1 MSTQSVYITKT
12 SSFLPNDPVSNDEME
27 GLLGQVGERVSRAR
41 KMVLRSNQ
49 ITTRYYA
56 IDKKTGKHNYTN
68 AQLSAAAIRQLVDE
82 NFTLN
87 DISCLVASTTLADQL
102 MPSHASM
109 VHGELGSPACEVA
122 GTTGV
127 CACGMTA
134 LKYAYMNVLSGLH
147 KSAVASA
154 SEAVSY
160 TMVAQSFSPEI
171 EHQLAALERHPEIAF
186 EKDFLRWMLSDG
198 AGAFLLETEV
208 PAGQRALKIEWLDIF
223 SYANEMSA
231 CMYAGARKNDDGSLT
246 GWQAVSRA
254 ECQQDSMMAIK
265 QDVKQLNEHII
276 HYTAEKPLQSLREK
290 YGINPSDIDHF
301 LPHYSSAYFRDRLH
315 AGMCAVDFDI
325 PQERWFTNL
334 ATKGNTGAASMYI
347 MIDEFF
353 KSGRARPGEK
363 ILCYIP
369 ESGRFSVAYLLLT
382 VV

>member
-1 MSTQSVYITKT
+1 MSTPSVYITKT
-12 SSFLPNDPVSNDEME
+12 SSFLPNEPVNNDDME

-41 KMVLRSNQ
+41 KLVLRSNQ

-56 IDKKTGKHNYTN
+56 IDNKTGLHNYTN
-68 AQLSAAAIRQLVDE
+68 AQLSAAAIRQLEDE
-82 NFTLN
+82 RFTLN
-87 DISCLVASTTLADQL
+87 DLSCLVSSTTIADQL
-102 MPSHASM
+102 LPSHASM
-109 VHGELGSPACEVA
+109 VHGELGSPPCEVA

-134 LKYAYMNVLSGLH
+134 LKYAYMSVLCGLH

-154 SEAVSY
+154 SEAASY
-160 TMVAQSFSPEI
+160 TMMAQGFSPEI
-171 EHQLAALERHPEIAF
+171 EHQLATLERHPEIAF

-198 AGAFLLETEV
+198 AGAFLLEPKV
-208 PAGQRALKIEWLDIF
+208 PEGQVALKIEWLDIF

-246 GWQAVSRA
+246 GWQAVNRA
-254 ECQQDSMMAIK
+254 ECQQQSMLAIK
-265 QDVKQLNEHII
+265 QDVKQLNEYII
-276 HYTAEKPLQSLREK
+276 HYTAEKPLIALREK
-290 YGINPSDIDHF
+290 YGITPDQIDYF
-301 LPHYSSAYFRDRLH
+301 LPHYSSAYFRDRLY

-325 PQERWFTNL
+325 PQARWFTNL
-334 ATKGNTGAASMYI
+334 ADKGNTGAASMYI
-347 MIDEFF
+347 MIDEIFN
-353 KSGRARPGEK
+353 SGRLCPGEK